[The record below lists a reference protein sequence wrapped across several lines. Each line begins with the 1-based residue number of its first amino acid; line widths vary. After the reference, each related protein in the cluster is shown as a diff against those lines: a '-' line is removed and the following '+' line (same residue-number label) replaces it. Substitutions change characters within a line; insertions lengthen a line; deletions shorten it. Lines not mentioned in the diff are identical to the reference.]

1 MEISHRQGVGLKP
14 IPRKIGNPPEFLE
27 EDDFGKSEFPND
39 KGEKA
44 NL

>member
-14 IPRKIGNPPEFLE
+14 IPRRIGNPLEFLK
-27 EDDFGKSEFPND
+27 EDDFGKCEFPND
-39 KGEKA
+39 KREKA